1 MVTSAQI
8 RQGRQPDLD
17 ASCLN
22 KTDNAKQIMDKSTSE
37 SFYSYPELESIR
49 LLFELMADPAKYNV
63 ALESFVARVTS
74 RLAWGTSAPA
84 DELKQR
90 ARELLIGVSPAGAL
104 GNKLPVL
111 MSLPECISPPK
122 AWEARRSRTEKA
134 FFETMQEEVKQS
146 MAHTSP
152 STKANSN
159 RSWMSMFLEHQTL
172 WGFSSPLE
180 GAYAVGMHG
189 IAGALTIAAPM
200 QSFCLA
206 LCHYPQY
213 QPILH
218 EEIER
223 VLGDRMPSLSDMPDM
238 PVLRAFIRETLRW
251 RPAVPTGIPHT
262 VIKDDIYNG
271 YHIPAG
277 STVHAFEWSISRDP
291 EVFIDPDA
299 FNPLRWLDS
308 SFPTF
313 RQPLTKY
320 PTISNYSQFGY
331 GRRTC
336 QGMGVVDA
344 DLFVGLGSVA
354 WLFSI
359 HAEPEAV
366 VTKTTSIET
375 SILDYRRNV
384 PSQLSDASSR
394 SSSNGSFSSD
404 DDQVEALR
412 QNMRDPLMSLDND
425 SAICISGDKGD
436 QDEAFAPL
444 STPADTA
451 QDAQDYASKSEL
463 CGPLQ
468 IVEDVAA
475 TLQQFSELPATSK
488 TTEHT
493 PEPFYKI
500 PGSYDFPEQVASPH
514 TSTKQSKGTL
524 SYENDPTMNFST
536 LLIAKPMPFKFQLRI
551 RSRDRAEYVAQQW
564 IKKELEG
571 EFQDSKVYWK
581 NGTAGDAQCG

>member
-1 MVTSAQI
+1 M
-8 RQGRQPDLD
+8 
-17 ASCLN
+17 
-22 KTDNAKQIMDKSTSE
+22 E
-37 SFYSYPELESIR
+37 SYYGYPELESIR
-49 LLFELMADPAKYNV
+49 LLFELMADPGRYNI

-74 RLAWGTSAPA
+74 RLAWGTSAAA

-104 GNKLPVL
+104 GNKLPFV
-111 MSLPECISPPK
+111 MSFPERMSPAK

-134 FFETMQEEVKQS
+134 FFEIMQEEVKES
-146 MAHTSP
+146 MAHASP
-152 STKANSN
+152 PTKASTN
-159 RSWMSMFLEHQTL
+159 RSWTSMFLEHQSL
-172 WGFSSPLE
+172 WGFSSALE
-180 GAYAVGMHG
+180 GAFAVGMHG

-223 VLGDRMPSLSDMPDM
+223 VLGDRMPALSDMPDM

-251 RPAVPTGIPHT
+251 RPAVPTGIPHV

-291 EVFIDPDA
+291 EVFPDPDA
-299 FNPLRWLDS
+299 FNPLRWLDT

-313 RQPLTKY
+313 RQPQTIH

-359 HAEPEAV
+359 HAEPGTAVTETATIEASIADYMQQS
-366 VTKTTSIET
+366 TSQY
-375 SILDYRRNV
+375 SGSSGR
-384 PSQLSDASSR
+384 SASAD
-394 SSSNGSFSSD
+394 SSSSD
-404 DDQVEALR
+404 DGVET
-412 QNMRDPLMSLDND
+412 MRVPLMTLSND
-425 SAICISGDKGD
+425 SAISIPGEYPKEEQEETIDAVIHRARPARNHASREDLVGLKNIAETAASILPTTLFSSEPEEVLFGPI
-436 QDEAFAPL
+436 EAAEP
-444 STPADTA
+444 T
-451 QDAQDYASKSEL
+451 
-463 CGPLQ
+463 
-468 IVEDVAA
+468 
-475 TLQQFSELPATSK
+475 SELPFT
-488 TTEHT
+488 
-493 PEPFYKI
+493 I
-500 PGSYDFPEQVASPH
+500 PGAFDFPQREAKPNKLEKPITVPP
-514 TSTKQSKGTL
+514 
-524 SYENDPTMNFST
+524 SYKDDPTMNFSA
-536 LLIAKPMPFKFQLRI
+536 LLIAKPLPFKFQLRI
-551 RSRDRAEYVAQQW
+551 RNRDRANYVARQW
-564 IKKELEG
+564 VEKEMEG
-571 EFQDSKVYWK
+571 QFSDSRVYWE
-581 NGTAGDAQCG
+581 NGTAGNAQCG